1 MRTFYVFIRSL
12 LFIQIADFGFSR
24 EMSSESFIASSVGSL
39 LYSSPEIIERKSY
52 KGTECDMWSLGVVLY
67 IMLTASMPF
76 DDRNLGDFLV
86 KISSGTYPEPTGV
99 SDGKCSSFVFVCSHA

>member
-1 MRTFYVFIRSL
+1 
-12 LFIQIADFGFSR
+12 
-24 EMSSESFIASSVGSL
+24 MSSESFIASSVGSL